1 MNSGR
6 MEMGAGMCQGRRR
19 GKSLCPEHCSS
30 LGMAGVGVGKGQGL
44 GKFNVRDQ
52 ESAMRS
58 TGENFHTEIKDVRG
72 GKSRF
77 RSRNKW
83 INWK

>member
-19 GKSLCPEHCSS
+19 GKSFCREHWSS
-30 LGMAGVGVGKGQGL
+30 LGIAGVGLGKGQGL
-44 GKFNVRDQ
+44 GKFNVWDQ

-72 GKSRF
+72 DGEKQ
-77 RSRNKW
+77 
-83 INWK
+83 IQE